1 MKKFKN
7 LSEEE
12 IIRKELCKEIDKIY
26 KEYTKEERH
35 KIIFSIVGAC
45 FGMGGVVSSAILN
58 VQNRSARSIFC
69 LAICAVGTI
78 INGLGLYNGI
88 QDFKAK
94 TKELKNIEIEV
105 HINEESTKDKENNQ
119 KDDDKTLWYIAKK
132 IILNLS
138 RGWYYFF
145 IVNFLIEFFVN
156 IYLYPKKQ
164 YWQRYKDMLKSWSK
178 EG

>member
-1 MKKFKN
+1 MKKLKN

-78 INGLGLYNGI
+78 INGLGIFNGAEEL
-88 QDFKAK
+88 KAK
-94 TKELKNIEIEV
+94 DQSFKQVLEEIL
-105 HINEESTKDKENNQ
+105 
-119 KDDDKTLWYIAKK
+119 DKTEKD
-132 IILNLS
+132 N
-138 RGWYYFF
+138 
-145 IVNFLIEFFVN
+145 
-156 IYLYPKKQ
+156 YP
-164 YWQRYKDMLKSWSK
+164 
-178 EG
+178 EI